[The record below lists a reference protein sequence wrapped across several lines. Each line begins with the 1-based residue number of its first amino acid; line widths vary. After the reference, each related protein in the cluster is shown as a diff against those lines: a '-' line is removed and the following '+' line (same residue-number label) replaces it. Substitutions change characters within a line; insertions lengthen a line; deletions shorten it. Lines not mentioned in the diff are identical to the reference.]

1 MTAIDDDSMFTP
13 DEFGWLVEKAIRA
26 GQHREPLIANTDT
39 GVGPGPYVRAAVA
52 LRDHFN
58 DDKRRFESAMARFV
72 ALMHL
77 FTHNRL
83 QQWVRT
89 SANNATAQD
98 IHPAVIHAAA
108 QMKLNKSGKFP
119 ERKFLSVVAALA
131 SERYGE
137 LVGWDANA
145 Q

>member
-1 MTAIDDDSMFTP
+1 MIAVAESTFAP
-13 DEFGWLVEKAIRA
+13 EEFGWLVETAIRA
-26 GQHREPLIANTDT
+26 GQDREPLLAKTDSAA
-39 GVGPGPYVRAAVA
+39 VHGPYITAAAA
-52 LRDHFN
+52 LRDHFG

-83 QQWVRT
+83 GKWVRT
-89 SANNATAQD
+89 SPRNATVQD

-108 QMKLNKSGKFP
+108 QMKLNKNGKFP
-119 ERKFLSVVAALA
+119 ERKFLSLVAELA
-131 SERYGE
+131 SEQYRG
-137 LVGWDANA
+137 LADWGPIT

>member
-1 MTAIDDDSMFTP
+1 MAAADESIFAP
-13 DEFGWLVEKAIRA
+13 DEFGLLVETAIHA
-26 GQHREPLIANTDT
+26 GQHREPLIANTDSAA
-39 GVGPGPYVRAAVA
+39 VNGPYVKAAVA
-52 LRDHFN
+52 LRDHFG

-77 FTHNRL
+77 FSHNRL
-83 QQWVRT
+83 EQWVRT

-119 ERKFLSVVAALA
+119 ERKFLSLVAALA
-131 SERYGE
+131 SEQYRG
-137 LVGWDANA
+137 LAGWGPTT
-145 Q
+145 QL